1 MAVLPVALLTMALL
15 TIQVHGDGVVGCY
28 PLLRDGGYRD
38 DRQSQHSSA
47 VREGEECD
55 GIFIYQVST
64 TT

>member
-1 MAVLPVALLTMALL
+1 MALL

-47 VREGEECD
+47 VGEGEECD
-55 GIFIYQVST
+55 GNFIYQVST
-64 TT
+64 

>member
-1 MAVLPVALLTMALL
+1 MALL
-15 TIQVHGDGVVGCY
+15 AIQVHGDGVVGCY